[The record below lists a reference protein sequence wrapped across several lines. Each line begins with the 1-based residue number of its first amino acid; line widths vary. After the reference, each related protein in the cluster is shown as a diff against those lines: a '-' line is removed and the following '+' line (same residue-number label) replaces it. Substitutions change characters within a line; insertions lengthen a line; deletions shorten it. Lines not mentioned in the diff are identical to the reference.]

1 MSDTS
6 TSISSSSK
14 QNLQI
19 FIQFL
24 KQTKVPIF
32 RLWIPIVFSLSS
44 VIFEGISLSLLI
56 PMLHGLIHNDFTFIQ
71 KAPGLSWLFPLISS
85 WTSTPLEIFFVLIA
99 IIFISTLL
107 THVLYYLAQL
117 ATSYSILQA
126 TYCQRRILFAQYF
139 EISKTFLDHADRG
152 YLIDT
157 LMTFTQQVAG
167 FLNHLQRFF
176 ITVGQN
182 SVYMLLLLWIS
193 WRLTISIFVLALVL
207 HFSLSWLSKRI
218 QQNSYEQ
225 VHARKKL
232 WRFMYNVLE
241 NWPLIQ
247 TRSMSCS
254 EKIKFEQLSTQ
265 TIAIEW
271 SMEKKTRLIGPFQQI
286 LIQSFV
292 LVLVSIMAIQI
303 WRGNA
308 DLAGFLVYL
317 YLLRRL
323 AGSMG
328 IWNQFHSALAQL
340 KAPLEEIRKLLNPQH
355 TNLASVPDGTQIFSG
370 LTKEIEFRHLTFAYP
385 NQPAILQDY
394 SCIIPKG
401 KITAWIGQTGCGK
414 STLTSL
420 LLRFYDVP
428 EQTIFLDGQDIRQFR
443 KDSLYQHIV
452 ILSQNVYLFHDTLLA
467 NLTYGCQNVREER
480 IQELIKKTNLE
491 ELVSRL
497 PQGIHTILGDH
508 GSPLSGGEQ
517 QRVAL
522 IRLLLSPP
530 TDIVILDEPT
540 SFLDKTTAYNVWQL
554 LQEELAN
561 HTIILITHHIEN
573 FMKIDKILSLAK

>member
-1 MSDTS
+1 
-6 TSISSSSK
+6 
-14 QNLQI
+14 
-19 FIQFL
+19 
-24 KQTKVPIF
+24 
-32 RLWIPIVFSLSS
+32 
-44 VIFEGISLSLLI
+44 
-56 PMLHGLIHNDFTFIQ
+56 
-71 KAPGLSWLFPLISS
+71 
-85 WTSTPLEIFFVLIA
+85 
-99 IIFISTLL
+99 
-107 THVLYYLAQL
+107 
-117 ATSYSILQA
+117 
-126 TYCQRRILFAQYF
+126 
-139 EISKTFLDHADRG
+139 
-152 YLIDT
+152 
-157 LMTFTQQVAG
+157 
-167 FLNHLQRFF
+167 
-176 ITVGQN
+176 
-182 SVYMLLLLWIS
+182 
-193 WRLTISIFVLALVL
+193 
-207 HFSLSWLSKRI
+207 
-218 QQNSYEQ
+218 
-225 VHARKKL
+225 
-232 WRFMYNVLE
+232 MYNVLE